1 MKKDVYSTEKLY
13 SMLLVLSKL
22 RFELP
27 KTYKINM
34 LNIYILAVV
43 VGPFLFFSVFIRKPF
58 RVLHTITF
66 IQPNLRN
73 HSMLV
78 LNTKVIIAG
87 KLDLCCNCTSKP
99 WELIGFITC
108 IIKKKKKKFHKHLEY
123 FKSNS
128 ESSDRLL
135 THTKGFI
142 GIYFKCQVSED

>member
-87 KLDLCCNCTSKP
+87 K
-99 WELIGFITC
+99 
-108 IIKKKKKKFHKHLEY
+108 
-123 FKSNS
+123 
-128 ESSDRLL
+128 
-135 THTKGFI
+135 
-142 GIYFKCQVSED
+142 